1 MVRRLNQMSRQCR
14 SKVELIQL
22 GSVHEKY
29 CVWPRPEKTAVIWR
43 RYHWFPHQM
52 TSEERAQKFHTDD
65 ASPRSGKWRETSPNV
80 GCFLRL
86 DFPEIIYSQSIK
98 IAKSDL
104 IDIDC
109 IDQSV
114 EIDDTLVSF
123 IDLQY
128 LDFTD
133 SIDLY
138 RKIHLSFCSSKNENW
153 FHAIREFVDHWV
165 ASRKIKQF
173 IIPF

>member
-1 MVRRLNQMSRQCR
+1 MKSTASEPGLRKQPLFGDATTGFPTKLRLRNERRNSILMTRHYPD
-14 SKVELIQL
+14 L
-22 GSVHEKY
+22 GSDAK
-29 CVWPRPEKTAVIWR
+29 R
-43 RYHWFPHQM
+43 R
-52 TSEERAQKFHTDD
+52 
-65 ASPRSGKWRETSPNV
+65 PNV

-104 IDIDC
+104 NDIDC

-133 SIDLY
+133 SINLY
-138 RKIHLSFCSSKNENW
+138 RKIHLSFCSSKNEN
-153 FHAIREFVDHWV
+153 
-165 ASRKIKQF
+165 
-173 IIPF
+173 